1 MDVVTVDKGNT
12 YSSGLFGV
20 HNFHLLSASLQCIGI
35 AGEIS

>member
-12 YSSGLFGV
+12 YPSGLFGV